1 MSEPPQFY
9 DQPDFPRRELM
20 VAKGASDE
28 ETARNYAAR
37 YLSPELAAGRA
48 VAQTIPPKLSGPIDL
63 VAVCDELRSHAEAI
77 NRGDLSRPEAMLTG
91 QAQALESL
99 WVRLLERAMG
109 QENAVHHDQLLRL
122 ALKAQAQ
129 SVRTLE
135 VLAAIKQPPVVFATQ
150 ANVTTGPQQVN
161 NAPPRARKVRTRPT
175 QLSRGS
181 DELLQNNRAASAAV
195 PADPPLE
202 AVGEIHRPAHRR
214 R

>member
-1 MSEPPQFY
+1 MSEPQGVY
-9 DQPDFPRRELM
+9 DRPDWPRRSLI

-28 ETARNYAAR
+28 ETARNYAAF

-48 VAQTIPPKLSGPIDL
+48 IAKTVPPQLNGPLDL

-77 NRGDLSRPEAMLTG
+77 TRGDLSRPEAMLTG

-99 WVRLLERAMG
+99 WVRLLERAME
-109 QENAVHHDQLLRL
+109 QKHAEHHDQLMRL

-181 DELLQNNRAASAAV
+181 DELLQNNRAARAAV

-202 AVGEIHRPAHRR
+202 AVGEVHRPAHRR

>member
-1 MSEPPQFY
+1 MSEPQGFY
-9 DQPDFPRRELM
+9 DHPDWPRRSLIL
-20 VAKGASDE
+20 AKGASDE
-28 ETARNYAAR
+28 ETARNYAAF

-48 VAQTIPPKLSGPIDL
+48 IAKTLPPQLSGPIDL
-63 VAVCDELRSHAEAI
+63 VAVNDELRSHAEAI

-99 WVRLLERAMG
+99 WVRLLERAME
-109 QENAVHHDQLLRL
+109 QKHAEHHDQLMRL

-181 DELLQNNRAASAAV
+181 NELLQNNRAARAAV

-202 AVGEIHRPAHRR
+202 AVGEVHRPAHRR

>member
-1 MSEPPQFY
+1 MSEPFY
-9 DQPDFPRRELM
+9 DQPDFPRRALV

-28 ETARNYAAR
+28 ETARNHAAF

-48 VAQTIPPKLSGPIDL
+48 VAQTVPPQLSGPMDL
-63 VAVCDELRSHAEAI
+63 IAICDELRSHAEAI
-77 NRGDLSRPEAMLTG
+77 NRGDLSRPEAMLMG

-99 WVRLLERAMG
+99 WVRLLERGMEQKHA
-109 QENAVHHDQLLRL
+109 EHHDQLMRL

-161 NAPPRARKVRTRPT
+161 NAPPRPREVRTRPT
-175 QLSRGS
+175 QLSRG
-181 DELLQNNRAASAAV
+181 DNELLQNNRAARAAV

-202 AVGEIHRPAHRR
+202 AVGEVHRPAHRR

>member
-1 MSEPPQFY
+1 MSEPQGFY
-9 DQPDFPRRELM
+9 DHPDWPRRSLIL
-20 VAKGASDE
+20 AKGASDE
-28 ETARNYAAR
+28 ETARNYAAF

-48 VAQTIPPKLSGPIDL
+48 IAKTLPPQLSGPIDL
-63 VAVCDELRSHAEAI
+63 VAVSDELRSHAEAI

-99 WVRLLERAMG
+99 WVRLLERAME
-109 QENAVHHDQLLRL
+109 QKHAEHHDQLMRL

-181 DELLQNNRAASAAV
+181 DELLQNNRAARAAV

-202 AVGEIHRPAHRR
+202 AVGEVHRPAHRR